1 MLKAVR
7 EYLSFAGVQYRNPDK
22 AGEERE
28 KMLELRHKGQE
39 ARKTFTELAKTF
51 QASHPEWKLQQTS
64 QWMNQAQRLR
74 PHFWAYLQRDGQV
87 TEPMMAL
94 RLYGTPADFGISLEV
109 SFIERKKDEQTLDK
123 QAKVLE
129 LPAVEGIYYL
139 VYSNGESHKVEAT
152 EENRR
157 TLREKLRNQEVRKV
171 LVKSD
176 VSFIENQTLE
186 VILEKLEEVYECL
199 LPYYEV
205 TREWKIKC
213 VR

>member
-1 MLKAVR
+1 MMETIR
-7 EYLSFAGVQYRNPDK
+7 NYLSYAGIQYRNPDK
-22 AGEERE
+22 SGDERE

-39 ARKTFTELAKTF
+39 ARKAFTNLAKDF
-51 QASHPEWKLQQTS
+51 QASHPEWQLQQTS

-74 PHFWAYLQRDGQV
+74 PHFWAYLQREGQV
-87 TEPMMAL
+87 TEPMLAL
-94 RLYGTPADFGISLEV
+94 RLYGKPSDFGISLEV

-129 LPAVEGIYYL
+129 LPVVEGIYYL

-157 TLREKLRNQEVRKV
+157 TLREKVKSQEARKV

-176 VSFIENQTLE
+176 VSLIENQSVE
-186 VILEKLEEVYECL
+186 AILEKLEEAYARL

-205 TREWKIKC
+205 TRE
-213 VR
+213 

>member
-22 AGEERE
+22 AGDERE
-28 KMLELRHKGQE
+28 KMLTLRQKGQE
-39 ARKTFTELAKTF
+39 ARKSFTELAKTF
-51 QASHPEWKLQQTS
+51 QANHPEWQLQQTS

-94 RLYGTPADFGISLEV
+94 RLYGTPTNYGISLEV

-139 VYSNGESHKVEAT
+139 VYSNGESYKMEAN

-157 TLREKLRNQEVRKV
+157 TLREKLRSQEVRKV
-171 LVKSD
+171 LVKAD
-176 VSFIENQTLE
+176 VSFIENQSVE
-186 VILEKLEEVYECL
+186 AILEKLEDAYTRL

-205 TREWKIKC
+205 TRG
-213 VR
+213 

>member
-7 EYLSFAGVQYRNPDK
+7 EYLSFAGIQYCNPDK
-22 AGEERE
+22 AGDERE
-28 KMLELRHKGQE
+28 KMLTLRRKGQE
-39 ARKTFTELAKTF
+39 ARKAFTELAKTF
-51 QASHPEWKLQQTS
+51 QASHPEWQLQQTS

-94 RLYGTPADFGISLEV
+94 RLYGTPADYGISLEV
-109 SFIERKKDEQTLDK
+109 SFIERKKDEQTLGK

-129 LPAVEGIYYL
+129 IPVVEGIYYL
-139 VYSNGESHKVEAT
+139 VYSNGESHKMEAT

-157 TLREKLRNQEVRKV
+157 TLCEKVRSQEVRKV

-176 VSFIENQTLE
+176 VSLIENQSVE
-186 VILEKLEEVYECL
+186 GILEKLEDVYTRL

-205 TREWKIKC
+205 TRK
-213 VR
+213 

>member
-22 AGEERE
+22 AGDERE
-28 KMLELRHKGQE
+28 KMLDLRQKGQE
-39 ARKTFTELAKTF
+39 ARKSFTELAKTF
-51 QASHPEWKLQQTS
+51 QASHPEWQLQQTS

-94 RLYGTPADFGISLEV
+94 RLYGAPTDFGVSLEV

-139 VYSNGESHKVEAT
+139 VYSNGESYKMEAN

-157 TLREKLRNQEVRKV
+157 TLREKLRSQEVRKV
-171 LVKSD
+171 LVKAD
-176 VSFIENQTLE
+176 VSFVETQSLE
-186 VILEKLEEVYECL
+186 VILEKLEDAYERL
-199 LPYYEV
+199 LPYYQA
-205 TREWKIKC
+205 TRE
-213 VR
+213 